1 MFTWAIEYVVGNTY
15 KVKKVKA
22 DTAKQ
27 ALKKGRVKSVTDL
40 WPVGFESF
48 KLDEFKEV
56 AEYMDY
62 TLAFVRFDEGRYL
75 IEVPEDTYYFDSK
88 EDLMENIRYNL
99 NELRKEQ

>member
-1 MFTWAIEYVVGNTY
+1 MISDISMMDFT
-15 KVKKVKA
+15 
-22 DTAKQ
+22 
-27 ALKKGRVKSVTDL
+27 
-40 WPVGFESF
+40 
-48 KLDEFKEV
+48 LDEFAMV